1 MNELKPSSAELAFSE
16 IVWAEEP
23 ITTAEL
29 VRRCFE
35 ELNWKRTTT
44 YTVLK
49 RLSDRGFFQ
58 MKDSVVTSLISRD
71 EYFAE
76 RSRSFVETSFNG
88 SLPAFLAAFSGGAKL
103 SEEEIEELQRL
114 IDSHREDSKGQ
125 EKP

>member
-23 ITTAEL
+23 ITTADL
-29 VRRCFE
+29 VSRCFE